1 MNNNP
6 LTLFCLVDG
15 EATTNAVPVEV
26 EPTKTIGDF
35 KKLIKTEKTNDFSDI
50 DADKLTLW
58 CVSIPDDNLRSSIKA
73 DALGDKTQLNNP
85 RTRLSKLFPESPDDN
100 TYIFVQRPPP
110 VQVPTPRLANGRDA
124 HVLLVMLGLE
134 LDKQAKASD
143 GKTTLRSIVEDDI
156 GKLGHSVIAM
166 VAPSGSGKTAT
177 VIDLATK
184 HFVVYCVCYSTEATD
199 SPEFGDPNFAQLA
212 SDVEAMY
219 ATAARTPGIARDLL
233 EIESETH
240 RLVRERVEL
249 EFLARLLFLQLLLIR
264 NLDLEPQ
271 QFFREQTTAAGTST
285 IRELVKVLKE
295 YDSLA
300 IQYMLDNVQT
310 KLHAHLEP
318 RCCGLAIA
326 LDEAQVAATKILAGK
341 FTSPSAMAAY
351 WNARNPP
358 SVLFDKDEIH
368 RHHRRGFL
376 TPLSATLSRMQAT
389 LVILGTAISLQDVDR
404 EYTSIGED
412 NNFIRITDF
421 PLFDEDDG
429 RPQFSLGIVNIL
441 FATGS
446 IQDSKQ
452 NILESTVAKQIESV
466 KHDLRDRVRNILA
479 SDQTGEASRLLCRM
493 VLAYHFQ
500 DAKMSFSSSQQADF
514 VDRALCRLRALHD
527 GVHLFMEE
535 PLVVEV
541 VEEELKA
548 SNKDPSYVEYL
559 DQLHRIVANL
569 GASSAAKGA
578 PLALLV
584 RRSLQRFNGVRLVDL
599 PFLQD
604 VVLPDWCVNLQ
615 LQIDDINTASGFGYK
630 GSDAAADLAF
640 LTDCPPSKMLVASS
654 VTRPDGIWFFPD
666 KRYAGSLAI
675 KLYDD
680 YVPQQKHKEN
690 ETSSDVRAC
699 FLKADG
705 VKGNQA
711 FSNIQLAYEGT
722 GTPSSLKGILRIHV
736 EFPRVK
742 GGTPVT
748 YIKKD
753 PTSGVEDVM
762 VYIDQSNMDS
772 FFDKDIE
779 AHRDDMVKLKGL
791 IKYISAT

>member
-1 MNNNP
+1 
-6 LTLFCLVDG
+6 
-15 EATTNAVPVEV
+15 
-26 EPTKTIGDF
+26 
-35 KKLIKTEKTNDFSDI
+35 
-50 DADKLTLW
+50 
-58 CVSIPDDNLRSSIKA
+58 
-73 DALGDKTQLNNP
+73 
-85 RTRLSKLFPESPDDN
+85 
-100 TYIFVQRPPP
+100 
-110 VQVPTPRLANGRDA
+110 
-124 HVLLVMLGLE
+124 
-134 LDKQAKASD
+134 
-143 GKTTLRSIVEDDI
+143 
-156 GKLGHSVIAM
+156 
-166 VAPSGSGKTAT
+166 
-177 VIDLATK
+177 
-184 HFVVYCVCYSTEATD
+184 
-199 SPEFGDPNFAQLA
+199 
-212 SDVEAMY
+212 
-219 ATAARTPGIARDLL
+219 
-233 EIESETH
+233 
-240 RLVRERVEL
+240 
-249 EFLARLLFLQLLLIR
+249 
-264 NLDLEPQ
+264 LEPQ

-300 IQYMLDNVQT
+300 IQYMLDDVQT
-310 KLHAHLEP
+310 KLHAHIDP
-318 RCCGLAIA
+318 RCRGLVIA
-326 LDEAQVAATKILAGK
+326 LDEAQAAATNILAGK
-341 FTSPSAMAAY
+341 FISPSALAAY
-351 WNARNPP
+351 WNTRNPP
-358 SVLFDKDEIH
+358 SVLFDKNEIH

-404 EYTSIGED
+404 ILSDLVDMSGCEIPPAKRRKLS
-412 NNFIRITDF
+412 
-421 PLFDEDDG
+421 G
-429 RPQFSLGIVNIL
+429 RPQFSLGIVNLL
-441 FATGS
+441 FATDS

-452 NILESTVAKQIESV
+452 NILESAVAKQIEGV

-493 VLAYHFQ
+493 VLAYQFQ

-514 VDRALCRLRALHD
+514 VDRALCRLRALID

-535 PLVVEV
+535 PLVVEA

-548 SNKDPSYVEYL
+548 SSKDPSYVEYL

-578 PLALLV
+578 PLALL
-584 RRSLQRFNGVRLVDL
+584 RFNGVRLVDL

-615 LQIDDINTASGFGYK
+615 LQIDDINTANGFGYK
-630 GSDAAADLAF
+630 GSDTAADLAF

-675 KLYDD
+675 KLYSD
-680 YVPQQKHKEN
+680 YVPEQKHKEN

-711 FSNIQLAYEGT
+711 LSNIQLAYEGT

-753 PTSGVEDVM
+753 LTSGVEDIM

-772 FFDKDIE
+772 FFDEGIE

-791 IKYISAT
+791 IKYISAP